1 VVSHDRDF
9 LDAMTDKVIEFTQ
22 KKLVTY
28 IGDLQYF
35 LEKRQFGNLREVS
48 LGKNNLLQEPKVNQ
62 KTEKS
67 SGEDAEKIKFLKKNM
82 QQAEKK
88 IQKIESE
95 MKECE
100 SKMADNTII
109 GTPQYQMIL
118 DSYHKLKNDLD
129 LSMEEWENLVE
140 ELDKSEAK

>member
-1 VVSHDRDF
+1 
-9 LDAMTDKVIEFTQ
+9 
-22 KKLVTY
+22 
-28 IGDLQYF
+28 
-35 LEKRQFGNLREVS
+35 
-48 LGKNNLLQEPKVNQ
+48 
-62 KTEKS
+62 
-67 SGEDAEKIKFLKKNM
+67 M